1 MTERVSPEQ
10 VEALAAAAGLP
21 LPAGRAQELA
31 GAVSAL
37 LDDCRRLEDADVSGH
52 EAPVVA
58 PA

>member
-31 GAVSAL
+31 GAVAAL
-37 LDDCRRLEDADVSGH
+37 LDDCRRLEEVDVSGH
-52 EAPVVA
+52 EAPVVTA
-58 PA
+58 A

>member
-1 MTERVSPEQ
+1 MTKRVSPEQ

-21 LPAGRAQELA
+21 LPTGRAQELA

-37 LDDCRRLEDADVSGH
+37 LDDCRRLEDAGVSGY